1 MDYHRYIKTNSAFV
15 GQEIESNIKML
26 VNADNTRK
34 YHKKKAI
41 WIVRQYLSLVLGYI
55 KHLDI
60 VRCLKYRTM
69 TYMTYKVVDSID
81 SILLSSV
88 INLALKME
96 ILQFVSTSTDDNSQ
110 VFDIGIE
117 IEILVLPGSIWHEV
131 ISVGMIAGQ
140 CD

>member
-1 MDYHRYIKTNSAFV
+1 
-15 GQEIESNIKML
+15 
-26 VNADNTRK
+26 
-34 YHKKKAI
+34 
-41 WIVRQYLSLVLGYI
+41 
-55 KHLDI
+55 
-60 VRCLKYRTM
+60 M

-96 ILQFVSTSTDDNSQ
+96 ILQFVSTSTDNNSQ

-131 ISVGMIAGQ
+131 ISFGMIAGQ
-140 CD
+140 CDQAVLQHVI